1 MSMFSSCMLFLASSL
16 NSKYFALFPV
26 LCSSAVLRNSP
37 SVMPGTSAGV
47 WKERNMPSFA
57 RLSAVSYVM
66 SCPLK
71 EIFPPVTL

>member
-1 MSMFSSCMLFLASSL
+1 MFRSCMLFLAASL
-16 NSKYFALFPV
+16 NSKYFILFPV
-26 LCSSAVLRNSP
+26 FCWRDVLRNSP
-37 SVMPGTSAGV
+37 SVIPGTSTGA
-47 WKERNMPSFA
+47 WNERNMPSFA